1 MNIAIL
7 DDSKEDLRQVKS
19 VISSYYESQ
28 NTSADIHLYSSAE
41 AFFTKYIPG
50 FYDLI
55 IMDIYMGSMTGMDA
69 ARKLREARDT
79 AALIFISSSDSFAVE
94 SYDVQASYYLLKPFD
109 PEKLCRILSTIQ
121 FRQSQNSRYIELI
134 SDRTPVKIPVRSI
147 LYVDTYRNAVQV
159 HTMTG
164 NQLGRAIGLNKAF
177 GTRITQYE
185 TNARIPRPEIL
196 KKLQMFLT
204 LVCFQSHRSSETCRR
219 NLWKSCSGW
228 MKNSGLPFPTTNTL
242 PSRILIG
249 IRTFSPA

>member
-109 PEKLCRILSTIQ
+109 
-121 FRQSQNSRYIELI
+121 
-134 SDRTPVKIPVRSI
+134 RTPVKIPVRSI

-159 HTMTG
+159 HTTDAGIIRSYITFQKFEELLEGMKCFLSCYRGCIVNMDHIEKSTDEG
-164 NQLGRAIGLNKAF
+164 FVMDNQELVTVRKRGSNAIKKAYLEYLF
-177 GTRITQYE
+177 
-185 TNARIPRPEIL
+185 
-196 KKLQMFLT
+196 
-204 LVCFQSHRSSETCRR
+204 SSDSD
-219 NLWKSCSGW
+219 K
-228 MKNSGLPFPTTNTL
+228 
-242 PSRILIG
+242 
-249 IRTFSPA
+249 

>member
-134 SDRTPVKIPVRSI
+134 SDRTPVKIPIRSI

-159 HTMTG
+159 HTTDAGIIRSYITFQKFEELLEGMKCFLSCYRGCIVNMDHIEKSTDEG
-164 NQLGRAIGLNKAF
+164 FVMDNQELVTVRKRGSNAIKKAYLEYLF
-177 GTRITQYE
+177 YSDSD
-185 TNARIPRPEIL
+185 
-196 KKLQMFLT
+196 K
-204 LVCFQSHRSSETCRR
+204 
-219 NLWKSCSGW
+219 
-228 MKNSGLPFPTTNTL
+228 
-242 PSRILIG
+242 
-249 IRTFSPA
+249 

>member
-79 AALIFISSSDSFAVE
+79 AALIFISSSDSFAVA
-94 SYDVQASYYLLKPFD
+94 SYDVQASYI
-109 PEKLCRILSTIQ
+109 C
-121 FRQSQNSRYIELI
+121 
-134 SDRTPVKIPVRSI
+134 
-147 LYVDTYRNAVQV
+147 
-159 HTMTG
+159 
-164 NQLGRAIGLNKAF
+164 
-177 GTRITQYE
+177 
-185 TNARIPRPEIL
+185 
-196 KKLQMFLT
+196 
-204 LVCFQSHRSSETCRR
+204 
-219 NLWKSCSGW
+219 
-228 MKNSGLPFPTTNTL
+228 
-242 PSRILIG
+242 
-249 IRTFSPA
+249 

>member
-79 AALIFISSSDSFAVE
+79 TALIFISSSDSFAVE

-109 PEKLCRILSTIQ
+109 PEKLCRILSTKHEGFGIGTASVAEVVQ
-121 FRQSQNSRYIELI
+121 RMGGYVVFNTEEGIFKVNIFL
-134 SDRTPVKIPVRSI
+134 PVK
-147 LYVDTYRNAVQV
+147 TVQ
-159 HTMTG
+159 
-164 NQLGRAIGLNKAF
+164 
-177 GTRITQYE
+177 
-185 TNARIPRPEIL
+185 
-196 KKLQMFLT
+196 
-204 LVCFQSHRSSETCRR
+204 
-219 NLWKSCSGW
+219 
-228 MKNSGLPFPTTNTL
+228 
-242 PSRILIG
+242 
-249 IRTFSPA
+249 

>member
-69 ARKLREARDT
+69 ARKLREARD
-79 AALIFISSSDSFAVE
+79 
-94 SYDVQASYYLLKPFD
+94 

-159 HTMTG
+159 HTTDAGIIRSYITFQKFEELLEGMKCFLSCYSGCIVNMDHIEKSTDEG
-164 NQLGRAIGLNKAF
+164 FVMDNQELVTVRKRGSNAIKKAYLEYLF
-177 GTRITQYE
+177 
-185 TNARIPRPEIL
+185 
-196 KKLQMFLT
+196 
-204 LVCFQSHRSSETCRR
+204 SSDSD
-219 NLWKSCSGW
+219 K
-228 MKNSGLPFPTTNTL
+228 
-242 PSRILIG
+242 
-249 IRTFSPA
+249 

>member
-94 SYDVQASYYLLKPFD
+94 SYDVGASYYLLKPFQ
-109 PEKLCRILSTIQ
+109 PEKLCSILDS
-121 FRQSQNSRYIELI
+121 FQSRHLLASRYIEVV
-134 SDRTPVKIPVRSI
+134 SDRVPIRVPLRNILYADTFRNAVCLHTDAGPVRSYLTFHKFEEQI
-147 LYVDTYRNAVQV
+147 RDCPNFLSCYRGCVVNMDRIQEASEEGFLLDNGEVVQIRKR
-159 HTMTG
+159 G
-164 NQLGRAIGLNKAF
+164 SSAIRKAYLQYLFASDEEISQL
-177 GTRITQYE
+177 
-185 TNARIPRPEIL
+185 
-196 KKLQMFLT
+196 
-204 LVCFQSHRSSETCRR
+204 
-219 NLWKSCSGW
+219 
-228 MKNSGLPFPTTNTL
+228 
-242 PSRILIG
+242 
-249 IRTFSPA
+249 

>member
-121 FRQSQNSRYIELI
+121 FRQSQKFEELLEGMKCFLSCYRGCIVNMDHIEKSTDEGFVMDNQELVTVRKRGSNAI
-134 SDRTPVKIPVRSI
+134 KKAYLEYLFSSDSDK
-147 LYVDTYRNAVQV
+147 
-159 HTMTG
+159 
-164 NQLGRAIGLNKAF
+164 
-177 GTRITQYE
+177 
-185 TNARIPRPEIL
+185 
-196 KKLQMFLT
+196 
-204 LVCFQSHRSSETCRR
+204 
-219 NLWKSCSGW
+219 
-228 MKNSGLPFPTTNTL
+228 
-242 PSRILIG
+242 
-249 IRTFSPA
+249 

>member
-121 FRQSQNSRYIELI
+121 FRQSQNSSPFIN
-134 SDRTPVKIPVRSI
+134 SKWNI
-147 LYVDTYRNAVQV
+147 L
-159 HTMTG
+159 
-164 NQLGRAIGLNKAF
+164 F
-177 GTRITQYE
+177 
-185 TNARIPRPEIL
+185 
-196 KKLQMFLT
+196 F
-204 LVCFQSHRSSETCRR
+204 
-219 NLWKSCSGW
+219 
-228 MKNSGLPFPTTNTL
+228 
-242 PSRILIG
+242 
-249 IRTFSPA
+249 

>member
-79 AALIFISSSDSFAVE
+79 AALIFISSSDSFAVA

-147 LYVDTYRNAVQV
+147 LYVDTYRNA
-159 HTMTG
+159 
-164 NQLGRAIGLNKAF
+164 
-177 GTRITQYE
+177 GTYHRCRHYTLLH
-185 TNARIPRPEIL
+185 NLPEIRRASGGNEMFSL
-196 KKLQMFLT
+196 LLQRLYRKYG
-204 LVCFQSHRSSETCRR
+204 SHREIHR
-219 NLWKSCSGW
+219 
-228 MKNSGLPFPTTNTL
+228 
-242 PSRILIG
+242 
-249 IRTFSPA
+249 

>member
-79 AALIFISSSDSFAVE
+79 ASLFLSLPAVIS
-94 SYDVQASYYLLKPFD
+94 
-109 PEKLCRILSTIQ
+109 
-121 FRQSQNSRYIELI
+121 
-134 SDRTPVKIPVRSI
+134 
-147 LYVDTYRNAVQV
+147 
-159 HTMTG
+159 
-164 NQLGRAIGLNKAF
+164 
-177 GTRITQYE
+177 
-185 TNARIPRPEIL
+185 
-196 KKLQMFLT
+196 
-204 LVCFQSHRSSETCRR
+204 
-219 NLWKSCSGW
+219 LWKA
-228 MKNSGLPFPTTNTL
+228 MMYRHPT
-242 PSRILIG
+242 IC
-249 IRTFSPA
+249 